1 MARIKIS
8 ISERI
13 NTEYLKEVVHEIA
26 FEVSRN
32 LVLIFWRILQVQ
44 LGKHLSD
51 KMSYKNTQKKRS
63 SGCGQNYYSVDD
75 ILAKHEKLPCKVEM
89 PIHRLG
95 KLIRK
100 KMNL

>member
-1 MARIKIS
+1 
-8 ISERI
+8 
-13 NTEYLKEVVHEIA
+13 
-26 FEVSRN
+26 
-32 LVLIFWRILQVQ
+32 
-44 LGKHLSD
+44 
-51 KMSYKNTQKKRS
+51 MSYKNTQKKRS

-100 KMNL
+100 KMNLQVRRHDLLKTSGYETSQST